1 MITLYETADEIE
13 KAAHAA
19 GLSMRL
25 VCATAGFAHTTW
37 YRWKNGVTKPTHDV
51 RTRLGAALEI
61 LKERPRP
68 QPPEAA

>member
-19 GLSMRL
+19 GLNMRL

-37 YRWKNGVTKPTHDV
+37 YRWRNGTTKPTHEV
-51 RTRLGAALEI
+51 RLRLGQALND
-61 LKERPRP
+61 LRN
-68 QPPEAA
+68 EAE